1 MRIWDWRVH
10 RATRAS
16 RERAIDELV
25 TRDHISALPI
35 IGKNVCV
42 NVPAVRRERFA
53 GHQSRFGVRLNE
65 RERFSP
71 DFHIEV
77 TRARLINETE
87 LVGCVPDVRAAG
99 GDSVTAGRRIE

>member
-10 RATRAS
+10 RTTRAS

-25 TRDHISALPI
+25 TRDHISPLPI
-35 IGKNVCV
+35 IGKN

-77 TRARLINETE
+77 TRALLINETE

-99 GDSVTAGRRIE
+99 GDSVKAGRRIE